1 MSLASARKRCA
12 SSARRRSV
20 TSVCVPQALTRRPF
34 STTPVRLFRI
44 RLRLP
49 SRSTSSDSAS
59 VSRWPERMN
68 ASRYSTFSGT
78 DRGMKSPRRA
88 PTISSARVN
97 PYILAITSLH
107 SAR

>member
-20 TSVCVPQALTRRPF
+20 TSVCVPQALTRRP
-34 STTPVRLFRI
+34 RLHDAGEVVQDS
-44 RLRLP
+44 LEVA
-49 SRSTSSDSAS
+49 SRFTSSDSAS

-78 DRGMKSPRRA
+78 DRGGMKSGVPPLSPRRE
-88 PTISSARVN
+88 
-97 PYILAITSLH
+97 
-107 SAR
+107 